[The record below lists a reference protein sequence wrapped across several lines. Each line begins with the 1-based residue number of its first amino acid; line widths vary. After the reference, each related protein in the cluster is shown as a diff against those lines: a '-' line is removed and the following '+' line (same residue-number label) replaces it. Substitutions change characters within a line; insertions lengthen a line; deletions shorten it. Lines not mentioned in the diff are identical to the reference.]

1 MLIKLSILCGN
12 LEYIMNVFHAVSIDV
27 ENWCVNSFGKIG
39 SVHSTSAFHRNG
51 CETDLI
57 VNNNVDCSTNSVI
70 GQILHLHGLV
80 NYTLSREGCVTMD
93 QEWYNFIT
101 LRLIIVYISNM
112 VFGSTSSHYDRVDA
126 FQVRW
131 VCKDLDGEFIA

>member
-1 MLIKLSILCGN
+1 MSHLSVTDQVNNDVMLIKLSILCGN

-70 GQILHLHGLV
+70 G
-80 NYTLSREGCVTMD
+80 
-93 QEWYNFIT
+93 
-101 LRLIIVYISNM
+101 
-112 VFGSTSSHYDRVDA
+112 
-126 FQVRW
+126 
-131 VCKDLDGEFIA
+131 